1 MASAAGTA
9 SSKWSSVGSTFQN
22 IGSKISNVGGSLTK
36 GITLP
41 AVGAAGAVGGI
52 TAALGW
58 GRLKSLDTAKAQMR
72 GLGYS
77 TDDVNR
83 ITGQLTND
91 LEGGMMT
98 MAEGT
103 FAAANGMAAGVKEG
117 KELTKYVQLMDSAV
131 VSGSGSFDEMNKIF
145 GQTADLGHLTAT
157 NFDMM
162 TERLPA
168 FSKNAKDHFGVSGE
182 ALREMLN
189 SGEVSMDDF
198 LAIIDDGYGG
208 MAEEIAGTWEGMA
221 KNVQN
226 WVGIIGETLLG
237 GVFEQSKDSIEEF
250 IGWLTSDKVQAWA
263 SEASTVISDVFAKV
277 LNAVK
282 SVIEWFA
289 GLPGPI
295 QKAIVVIGGIAVAA
309 GPVLLILGSLI
320 STVGT
325 MITAFGAIA
334 GVIAMIPGPLNI
346 LGGLFRMI
354 SPLLGLMKAG
364 IMLVSGALKGLW
376 LTMMANPI
384 VLIIA
389 AVVAVVA
396 ALVWFFTQTETGKE
410 IWSNFMD
417 WLGTAWEWI
426 KTTAVTVFNAIID
439 TITGAWTWIKDKTTE
454 IWDTVVNWI
463 KDNWSTI
470 VDFLALLSPVTA
482 VIRHWDKIKAVTSA
496 VWTWIVE
503 KIKGVWT
510 SIITAVTNAV
520 DKVKTWISNAW
531 NKIKSTTSNIWNG
544 IKTVMKNAIVKAVM
558 TVMNKVNQIKSKMQ
572 NAWNRVKS
580 ITSNAFNGVKNAVSN
595 GINGAVNFVR
605 NLPGRALSA
614 LGNIG
619 SKLYNSGWSMIQ
631 GFKDGI
637 VSAFNNAVNAVKNG
651 LNRIR
656 NFFPFSPAKE
666 GPFSGK
672 GWTWYSGQSMSEGL
686 ADGMASGTSDVVRQS
701 EALMKAAAFDAPSI
715 PGMTRPSSSASGLD
729 EDTGPTSNI
738 NFHITNPVAEPTSE
752 TARKASA
759 YIGVSI

>member
-1 MASAAGTA
+1 MANAAGTA
-9 SSKWSSVGSTFQN
+9 TSKWSSVGSTFQN

-221 KNVQN
+221 KDVQN

-289 GLPGPI
+289 GLPAPI

-503 KIKGVWT
+503 KIKAVWT

-544 IKTVMKNAIVKAVM
+544 IKTVMKDAIVKAVL

-619 SKLYNSGWSMIQ
+619 SKLYNSGWAMIQ

-715 PGMTRPSSSASGLD
+715 PGLTRPGSSASSLD
-729 EDTGPTSNI
+729 EDTGPTSNVTF
-738 NFHITNPVAEPTSE
+738 NITNPVAEPTSE

-759 YIGVSI
+759 YIGVNV

>member
-131 VSGSGSFDEMNKIF
+131 VAGSGSFDEMNKIF

-157 NFDMM
+157 NFDMLA
-162 TERLPA
+162 ERLPA
-168 FSKNAKDHFGVSGE
+168 FSKNMQEHMGVSGD
-182 ALREMLN
+182 ALRDMLN
-189 SGEVSMDDF
+189 NGEVSMDDF
-198 LAIIDDGYGG
+198 LAVVDEGYGG
-208 MAEEIAGTWEGMA
+208 MAKEIAGTWEGMA
-221 KNVQN
+221 TNVKN

-263 SEASTVISDVFAKV
+263 SEASVVISDVFAKI
-277 LNAVK
+277 LDAVK
-282 SVIEWFA
+282 AVITWFA

-364 IMLVSGALKGLW
+364 IVLVSGALKGLW

-396 ALVWFFTQTETGKE
+396 ALVWFFTQTETGKA
-410 IWSNFMD
+410 IWQGFMD
-417 WLGTAWEWI
+417 WLATAWEWI
-426 KTTAVTVFNAIID
+426 KTTATTVFTAVGEAII
-439 TITGAWTWIKDKTTE
+439 GAWNWIKDKTAE
-454 IWDTVVNWI
+454 IWDTVVGWI
-463 KDNWSTI
+463 RDNWDAILDILS
-470 VDFLALLSPVTA
+470 LANPVTA
-482 VIRHWDKIKAVTSA
+482 VIRHWDKIKAVTVA
-496 VWTWIVE
+496 VWDWIVT
-503 KIKGVWT
+503 KIKDVWT
-510 SIITAVTNAV
+510 SITTAVTNAV
-520 DKVKTWISNAW
+520 NKVKTWITNTW
-531 NKIKSTTSNIWNG
+531 NTIKSTTASIWNG
-544 IKTVMKNAIVKAVM
+544 IKQTIARVFVAVVSTVV
-558 TVMNKVNQIKSKMQ
+558 NKVNQIRSKMQ
-572 NAWNRVKS
+572 GAWARVKSVTSNAWNG
-580 ITSNAFNGVKNAVSN
+580 IKNAVSN
-595 GINGAVNFVR
+595 GISGAVNFVR
-605 NLPGRALSA
+605 QLPGRALSA

-619 SKLYNSGWSMIQ
+619 SKLYNSGWSMIE
-631 GFKDGI
+631 GFKNGI
-637 VSAFNNAVNAVKNG
+637 VNAFNNAVNAVRNG
-651 LNRIR
+651 LTRIR

-672 GWTWYSGQSMSEGL
+672 GWTFYSGRSMSEGL
-686 ADGMASGTSDVVRQS
+686 AAGLAAGQDDVVRQTD
-701 EALMKAAAFDAPSI
+701 AVMKAASFDTGSV
-715 PGMTRPSSSASGLD
+715 PGMSTTSHGASSQGTDVGRS
-729 EDTGPTSNI
+729 SNVTF
-738 NFHITNPVAEPTSE
+738 NITNPVAEPTSE

>member
-1 MASAAGTA
+1 
-9 SSKWSSVGSTFQN
+9 
-22 IGSKISNVGGSLTK
+22 
-36 GITLP
+36 
-41 AVGAAGAVGGI
+41 
-52 TAALGW
+52 
-58 GRLKSLDTAKAQMR
+58 MR

-131 VSGSGSFDEMNKIF
+131 VAGTGSFDEMNQIF

-168 FSKNAKDHFGVSGE
+168 FSAKAQEHFGVSGE

-289 GLPGPI
+289 GLPAPI

-426 KTTAVTVFNAIID
+426 KTTAVTVFNAIVD

-558 TVMNKVNQIKSKMQ
+558 TVISKVNQIKSKMQ

-619 SKLYNSGWSMIQ
+619 SKLYNSGWSMIE

-637 VSAFNNAVNAVKNG
+637 V
-651 LNRIR
+651 NRR
-656 NFFPFSPAKE
+656 S
-666 GPFSGK
+666 
-672 GWTWYSGQSMSEGL
+672 TTRSM
-686 ADGMASGTSDVVRQS
+686 Q
-701 EALMKAAAFDAPSI
+701 
-715 PGMTRPSSSASGLD
+715 
-729 EDTGPTSNI
+729 
-738 NFHITNPVAEPTSE
+738 
-752 TARKASA
+752 
-759 YIGVSI
+759 

>member
-9 SSKWSSVGSTFQN
+9 TSKWSSVGSTFQN

-289 GLPGPI
+289 GLPAPI

-426 KTTAVTVFNAIID
+426 KTTAVTVFNAIVD

-496 VWTWIVE
+496 VWTWIIE

-520 DKVKTWISNAW
+520 DKVKNWISDAWTMIKSMTAKLWNGIKMAIARAIISAVRTVQDKVQQIKNWITNTWNRVKNTTSNAW
-531 NKIKSTTSNIWNG
+531 NG
-544 IKTVMKNAIVKAVM
+544 I
-558 TVMNKVNQIKSKMQ
+558 
-572 NAWNRVKS
+572 
-580 ITSNAFNGVKNAVSN
+580 KNAVRN

-605 NLPGRALSA
+605 RLPGRALSA

-619 SKLYNSGWSMIQ
+619 SKLYNSGKAMID

-637 VSAFNNAVNAVKNG
+637 VNAFNNAVNAVKNG

-672 GWTWYSGQSMSEGL
+672 GWTFYSGQSMSEGL
-686 ADGMASGTSDVVRQS
+686 ADGMASGTSDVVRQTD
-701 EALMKAAAFDAPSI
+701 ALMKAAAFDAPSI

-759 YIGVSI
+759 YIGVNI